1 MTRLKNMARGS
12 GSRGLSRISSARARR
27 ATLRVR
33 NRLTRLQKSRKTL
46 TRSTSGQID
55 SKVKD
60 FSKRTSLK
68 KQIEEGVDEELK
80 TQQKPVKDLTKK
92 IGYLNQLGYDEQN
105 VYKQFYD

>member
-1 MTRLKNMARGS
+1 MASRGRGRGS
-12 GSRGLSRISSARARR
+12 GSRGLSRATNTRGVR
-27 ATLRVR
+27 ATQRVR

-46 TRSTSGQID
+46 TKSTSGQVD

-80 TQQKPVKDLTKK
+80 IQQKPVKDLTKK
-92 IGYLNQLGYDEQN
+92 IGYLNQLGYNEQN
-105 VYKQFYD
+105 IYKQYYD